1 MPAPKVAGSDAC
13 QRRAGRKPVE
23 NAFSSGW
30 RRAVLAFALSFA
42 LLAGAGPAFAQ
53 AQGQLFATQDDGYG
67 RLILSFPG
75 RDHLPEY
82 TMRIENGILSLE
94 FGEPVSVILPD
105 VGVTMPDYL
114 SIARVDPD
122 GMGLRLGLK
131 RSFNFNRIEA
141 GEKLF
146 VDLLPQSWQ
155 GMPPPLPQDV
165 IDELARR
172 AKDAAIRAERER
184 KAAGVEQFNPRA
196 DIRIGRN
203 PTFLRIQFDWTVP
216 TVAEFRQEGNLGV
229 LGFEWPV
236 DIDLRNLALDL
247 PAEVTSV
254 STDTTPDGATVTL
267 ELAEGVTPRFYEV
280 GPNRHVLDID
290 IAGEALPAFEVSQ
303 LVETVEATTA
313 GAATEAAIPVDAL
326 YPAVSP
332 QTVQPFVSVLG
343 STVRVVF
350 PFEQDTP
357 AAVFRRGDTVW
368 MLFDTTTGIV
378 QPTQSGELDSIA
390 NAFSVVPAGDTQVVR
405 IDLAQDRLA
414 TLGSEGMAWVLSLGD
429 ILLTPTQPVEMSRRR
444 DIEGNFEITADLSR
458 PARAHDFR
466 DPVVGDVLKVVTAF
480 PPARGIT
487 RVFDYVEFSA
497 LRSVHGLVLKPQTP
511 EIGVAV
517 DGSLAVISTPGGLT
531 VSASEGP
538 RVNAGG
544 SGEVSR
550 TGFVDLKRL
559 ATPTPAEFNARL
571 EELQAAAATAE
582 GTRRDAARLELAQLY
597 LAHELSYE
605 AIGVLEAMEEG
616 LQSDAL
622 TRKLRTSRAI
632 ANTLA
637 GRPRDALA
645 ILNTTSMG
653 QDIDALVWRTIARVE
668 ALDYK
673 GARLDAI
680 EAQDVL
686 AEYPDWAR
694 NHFYFAAVRA
704 GVETNDP
711 AMAERFLDLITFAG
725 LNKAD
730 MTRYQLLSGRV
741 DELRGRPQEALDT
754 YGQVIA
760 ADVRPTRAEAVYRT
774 LRLLQDADR
783 LDLDRA
789 TQTLAAE
796 SMLWRGNQL
805 EAEMQ
810 KMLAEFYFRGGDY
823 RSGFETVQQ
832 AVANY
837 PDSPPVTALRDEAQR
852 VFGQLFLDGLA
863 DSIGP
868 VEALALFYDFS
879 ALTPPGARGDEM
891 IRNLARRLV
900 RMDLLQQ
907 ASELLQY
914 QLDNRLRGIARSQ
927 VAADLAVVYLANR
940 RPQDALRVLNDTRL
954 ANMPDTLVRQ
964 RRVLEARALIDAG
977 RDELALDMLRDME
990 GPDVVQLRID
1000 ANWRARRYAVAGS
1013 MIEAIYSADLGRGP
1027 LSPAARLG
1035 IVKAAV
1041 GYSLSGDALG
1051 LSRLRSKFGDAMVT
1065 TPEWPM
1071 FDLVSLNPE
1080 VTSLEFKQVARQ
1092 VADVEG
1098 IEAFLAA
1105 YRSTYGEDGALAPL
1119 SAAEATEKVASAG
1132 TSNAS

>member
-1 MPAPKVAGSDAC
+1 MES
-13 QRRAGRKPVE
+13 
-23 NAFSSGW
+23 AFSRW
-30 RRAVLAFALSFA
+30 WLQALRALALLCA
-42 LLAGAGPAFAQ
+42 LLAGAVPALAQ
-53 AQGQLFATQDDGYG
+53 AQGQLFATEEDGYG

-75 RDHLPEY
+75 RDELPEY

-94 FGEPVSVILPD
+94 FGEAISVILPD
-105 VGVTMPDYL
+105 VGLTMPDYL

-131 RSFNFNRIEA
+131 RAYNFNRIEA

-146 VDLLPQSWQ
+146 IDLLPQSWH

-172 AKDAAIRAERER
+172 AKEAAIRAERER
-184 KAAGVEQFNPRA
+184 KAAGVEELNPQA

-203 PTFLRIQFDWTVP
+203 PTFLRVQFDWSVP
-216 TVAEFRQEGNLGV
+216 TTAEFRQDGNLAV

-236 DIDLRNLALDL
+236 DIDLRDLALDL
-247 PAEVTSV
+247 PAEVTAV
-254 STDTTPDGATVTL
+254 SRASTPDGSTVTF
-267 ELAEGVTPRFYEV
+267 ELAEGVSPRFYELA
-280 GPNRHVLDID
+280 PNQYVLDVD
-290 IAGEALPAFEVSQ
+290 IAGAAPPAFAVSE
-303 LVETVEATTA
+303 LVETVEAS
-313 GAATEAAIPVDAL
+313 AAPPPSDEQAIAVDAL
-326 YPAVSP
+326 YPSAHQ

-368 MLFDTTTGIV
+368 MLFDTTAGIV
-378 QPTQSGELDSIA
+378 PPAQSEELEPIA
-390 NAFSVVPAGDTQVVR
+390 TDFSVVPAGDTQVVR

-429 ILLTPTQPVEMSRRR
+429 ILLTPTQPVELGRRR

-458 PARAHDFR
+458 PARVHDFR
-466 DPVVGDVLKVVTAF
+466 DPVVGDVLKVVTTF
-480 PPARGIT
+480 PPARGVT
-487 RVFDYVEFSA
+487 RAFDYVEFSA

-511 EIGVAV
+511 DVSVAV
-517 DGSLAVISTPGGLT
+517 ENSLAVVSAPGGLT

-538 RVNAGG
+538 RVSAAAT
-544 SGEVSR
+544 GEVPR
-550 TGFVDLKRL
+550 AGFVDLTRL
-559 ATPTPAEFNARL
+559 VTATPAEFNARL
-571 EELQAAAATAE
+571 EELHAAAASAE
-582 GTRRDAARLELAQLY
+582 GRQRDAARLDLAQLY

-605 AIGVLEAMEEG
+605 AIGVLNAMEG
-616 LQSDAL
+616 TLDSDNL
-622 TRKLRTSRAI
+622 TRKLRMSRAI
-632 ANTLA
+632 ATTMA

-645 ILNTTSMG
+645 ILNTPSMG
-653 QDIDALVWRTIARVE
+653 QDIDALVWRTIGRVE
-668 ALDYK
+668 TFDYK

-686 AEYPDWAR
+686 SYYPEWAR
-694 NHFYFAAVRA
+694 NAFYFAAIRA
-704 GVETNDP
+704 GIETNDP
-711 AMAERFLDLITFAG
+711 ALAERFLDRIVFAD
-725 LNKAD
+725 LNKED
-730 MTRYQLLSGRV
+730 LTLYQLLSARV

-774 LRLLQDADR
+774 LRLLDQAGQ
-783 LDLDRA
+783 LDLEKA

-796 SMLWRGNQL
+796 SMLWRGNPL
-805 EAEMQ
+805 EADMQ
-810 KMLAEFYFRGGDY
+810 KMLAEFYFRDGQY
-823 RSGFETVQQ
+823 RAGFETVQQ

-837 PDSPPVTALRDEAQR
+837 PESPPITALRDEAQR

-879 ALTPPGARGDEM
+879 PLTPPGARGDEM

-914 QLDNRLRGIARSQ
+914 QLDNRLRGIARTQ
-927 VAADLAVVYLANR
+927 VASDLAVIYLANR

-954 ANMPDTLVRQ
+954 ANMPETLVRQ

-977 RDELALDMLRDME
+977 RHELALDILRDMD

-1000 ANWRARRYAVAGS
+1000 ANWRARRYDVAGG
-1013 MIEAIYSADLGRGP
+1013 MIEALYAGELGRGP
-1027 LSPAARLG
+1027 LTATARLG
-1035 IVKAAV
+1035 IIKAAV
-1041 GYSLSGDALG
+1041 GYSLAGDALG

-1071 FDLVSLNPE
+1071 FDLVSANPQI
-1080 VTSLEFKQVARQ
+1080 TSLEFKQVASQ
-1092 VADVEG
+1092 VAGVEG
-1098 IEAFLAA
+1098 IDAFLAA
-1105 YRSTYGEDGALAPL
+1105 YRATYGADGALTPL
-1119 SAAEATEKVASAG
+1119 SAAEATEKVASAA